1 MKSGDKAMGRFAIE
15 FEIANDGDLDKAGE
29 GQLDPAKVRRAIMSG
44 VADSGAT
51 HLILPQAVVK
61 RLGLPVQKNK
71 VEVRYADGRVAQRTK
86 VDKVRVYLQGRNGVF
101 SALVE
106 PNRKSALIGAIIME
120 DLDFL
125 VDCKGKRLIP
135 RNPDRETSEIE

>member
-1 MKSGDKAMGRFAIE
+1 MGRFAIE
-15 FEIANDGDLDKAGE
+15 FEIANDRDLDMAEE
-29 GQLDPAKVRRAIMSG
+29 GQLAPAKVRRAIMNG

-51 HLILPQAVVK
+51 HLILPLAVVK

-71 VEVRYADGRVAQRTK
+71 VDVRYADGRVAQRSK
-86 VDKVRVYLQGRNGVF
+86 VDKVRVFLQGRNGVF

-106 PNRKSALIGAIIME
+106 PKRETALIGAIIME